1 MFRHIRYHFNII
13 HVCMPFGKVR
23 TSWQCLSDYSANCRL
38 SFFSRL
44 LHKDYKKKGL
54 QKVYCHIKKQTL
66 YMVFHCHINM
76 YIYVQLFTVKS
87 SIKRIHKRW
96 NSGGNNWE
104 TAKIA
109 KASNVRH
116 TSDAAIS
123 NISQSP
129 PPPRPSLW
137 ASSIEILLHIYTFTL
152 HIIPDERAVAIWKIA
167 AMMKPRLKPY

>member
-1 MFRHIRYHFNII
+1 M
-13 HVCMPFGKVR
+13 
-23 TSWQCLSDYSANCRL
+23 TSSQRIT
-38 SFFSRL
+38 
-44 LHKDYKKKGL
+44 KKGL

-137 ASSIEILLHIYTFTL
+137 ASSIEILLHIYTFTRTYNT
-152 HIIPDERAVAIWKIA
+152 IWAGSSYMENSCYDETT
-167 AMMKPRLKPY
+167 LKALLSFMCYMAKGARGQ